1 MFCMIG
7 AVLHELILV
16 TLVPSGLVQRVDF
29 EPNALLAFGS
39 SRILRFVTQKKHPLI
54 HWFVQSLQ
62 HGQSL

>member
-7 AVLHELILV
+7 AALHEFIIMV

-39 SRILRFVTQKKHPLI
+39 SRILRFVTQK
-54 HWFVQSLQ
+54 
-62 HGQSL
+62 